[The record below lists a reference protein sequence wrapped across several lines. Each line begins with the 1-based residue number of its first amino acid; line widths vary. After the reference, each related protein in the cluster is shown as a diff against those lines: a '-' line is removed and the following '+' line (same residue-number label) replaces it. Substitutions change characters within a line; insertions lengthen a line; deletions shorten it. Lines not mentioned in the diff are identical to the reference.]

1 MVNKK
6 YYSTY
11 FILILV
17 LISSGVTHTMKRK
30 AGALEESSETSVDNQ
45 QPLHKR
51 ARTGDGVGHQLWIDN
66 TSNSKNILK
75 NNLKAIITSFK
86 ETYAPDSA
94 IAQARSTR
102 DSMRDLLNI
111 IKDEKDLAKLETFN
125 DGLDG
130 AKITID
136 CLSPL
141 KETQIFTDAIYAIL
155 TSKFSKSHE
164 PIPSAFQQA
173 LFIIELAIKE
183 FYTTHL
189 STHNN
194 NQTFEQLLLDNNGD
208 FSATLNTVQ
217 GAAGNLL
224 QRATIEPGQHR
235 HLFDL
240 ILGRHG
246 ALGAIEAESQLNKQ
260 LKKIKEKK

>member
-17 LISSGVTHTMKRK
+17 LINSGVTHTMKRK
-30 AGALEESSETSVDNQ
+30 ADALEEPSETSVDNR
-45 QPLHKR
+45 QPPHKR

-66 TSNSKNILK
+66 TSNSKNTLE
-75 NNLKAIITSFK
+75 NNLSEIITFFK
-86 ETYAPDSA
+86 NRHASDPA
-94 IAQARSTR
+94 IAQAASIK
-102 DSMRDLLNI
+102 DLLHI
-111 IKDEKDLAKLETFN
+111 IEDKNDLAKCHQKLETFS

-130 AKITID
+130 AQITID

-141 KETQIFTDAIYAIL
+141 KETQIFTDAIHAIL
-155 TSKFSKSHE
+155 TNEFSKPHE
-164 PIPSAFQQA
+164 QIPTAFQQA
-173 LFIIELAIKE
+173 LFIIERAIKD
-183 FYTTHL
+183 FYDKALAPHNENKTFKQVL
-189 STHNN
+189 SHHNDD
-194 NQTFEQLLLDNNGD
+194 L
-208 FSATLNTVQ
+208 SATLNTVQ
-217 GAAGNLL
+217 CTAGNLL

-246 ALGAIEAESQLNKQ
+246 ALSAIEAESKLNKQ